1 MQDFFANCA
10 TVLQKYGFSYLRGA
24 GTTLLLALVGTFFGC
39 LIGFAVGALQTIPV
53 DKQRDPVWK
62 RVLLKILHIFLRCYV
77 ELFRGTPMIV
87 QAVFIYYGLLQV
99 FGIKMGMWQAG
110 FFIVSINTGAY
121 MAETVR
127 GGIVSIDPGQTE
139 GAKAIGMNHWQTML
153 HVILPQAL
161 RTAFPTLASTLIAM
175 VKDTSLANVIANKDI
190 IMMAKEY
197 SAKGLIWPLF
207 STAVFFL
214 VFVGAL
220 TLLFGWLE
228 KRLDYFK

>member
-1 MQDFFANCA
+1 M
-10 TVLQKYGFSYLRGA
+10 SYLQIIRR
-24 GTTLLLALVGTFFGC
+24 
-39 LIGFAVGALQTIPV
+39 I
-53 DKQRDPVWK
+53 
-62 RVLLKILHIFLRCYV
+62 
-77 ELFRGTPMIV
+77 
-87 QAVFIYYGLLQV
+87 
-99 FGIKMGMWQAG
+99 
-110 FFIVSINTGAY
+110 
-121 MAETVR
+121 
-127 GGIVSIDPGQTE
+127 
-139 GAKAIGMNHWQTML
+139 
-153 HVILPQAL
+153 ILPQAL